1 MTMRV
6 FINSVGLDAPDG
18 ASALDVVRLWD
29 ASEADALAAGER
41 RLTDS
46 RGLPA
51 PIDAAAYGGAIFRV
65 VAVRR
70 APADEGDDVVT
81 G

>member
-6 FINSVGLDAPDG
+6 FINSVGVDAPEG
-18 ASALDVVRLWD
+18 ASALDAVRLWD

-46 RGLPA
+46 RGLPT
-51 PIDAAAYGGAIFRV
+51 PTDAAAYGGAIFRLMP
-65 VAVRR
+65 ARR
-70 APADEGDDVVT
+70 AAADEGDDVVA